1 MNTVFV
7 LWLLLTGSP
16 NVGTLNSIYKSFQ
29 GCYNEQRKWTQVL
42 DSERVKAA
50 MESDKAVCVEMP
62 VQSLGHDH
70 NYRGEV
76 YFLVVMPSG
85 PPNLRTPRAGILMG
99 VYWTGDDC
107 YADSATKFADNHQQ
121 AYCGTEVPKP

>member
-16 NVGTLNSIYKSFQ
+16 NVGTLNSIYASFQ
-29 GCYNEQRKWTQVL
+29 GCYNEQRKWNQVL
-42 DSERVKAA
+42 DSK

-62 VQSLGHDH
+62 IQSLGHDH

-76 YFLVVMPSG
+76 YFLVVMPLG
-85 PPNLRTPRAGILMG
+85 PPNLRTPRAGILSG

-107 YADSATKFADNHQQ
+107 LYDEATKFANNHQTS
-121 AYCGTEVPKP
+121 YCGTEVPKP